1 MVIYTEFLYVSVRG
15 IILSIKLGTIL
26 HTTTHGQLTSLNT
39 CVLHHG
45 YIYRISVCFIIG
57 IILSIK
63 LETILH
69 TTTHGQLTSLN
80 TCVLHHGYIYRI
92 SVCFIIGIILS
103 IKLETILHTTHG
115 QLTSLNTCVLHHGY
129 IYRISVCFSYRYN
142 SEYQTRNYIAYYDP
156 WPVNVSK
163 YMCIT
168 PWLYIQNFCMF
179 QFQV

>member
-1 MVIYTEFLYVSVRG
+1 MTR
-15 IILSIKLGTIL
+15 
-26 HTTTHGQLTSLNT
+26 LTSLNT

-45 YIYRISVCFIIG
+45 YIYRIYVCFIIG

-103 IKLETILHTTHG
+103 IELETILHTTTQWPVNVSKHMCITPWLYI
-115 QLTSLNTCVLHHGY
+115 QNLCMFHH
-129 IYRISVCFSYRYN
+129 RYN

-163 YMCIT
+163 HMCIT
-168 PWLYIQNFCMF
+168 PWLYIQNLCMF
-179 QFQV
+179 HYRYNYIKLETILHTTTHGQLTSLNTCVLHHG